1 MIERKAAWL
10 CAGLVGLMLVLS
22 TWRFLTLDGWT
33 IPSVQSNAA
42 APALLLFVFP
52 AASAL
57 VVAALYWN
65 GHGAAGVGE
74 AKIGPWRRWGTS
86 LSIAYCVGLLLME
99 SLLVVRSLGLDLP
112 IDLAALARAGGLVL
126 ALVALLAIN
135 RMPKLPWIE
144 QAFKVGGELGPVY
157 GPRFL
162 RLQSRVVVV
171 FMIAVIAWSLSV
183 PPPRTL
189 HSVVYIL
196 VASALLVVWSVATR
210 RHLSRKWKLEQQR
223 GAG

>member
-1 MIERKAAWL
+1 MIERRATWL
-10 CAGLVGLMLVLS
+10 CAGLVGLMLALS
-22 TWRFLTLDGWT
+22 TWRFFTLDGWT
-33 IPSVQSNAA
+33 VPAVQSDARV
-42 APALLLFVFP
+42 PALLLFAFP

-65 GHGAAGVGE
+65 GHRGAAVSE

-86 LSIAYCVGLLLME
+86 LAIAYCTGMLLML
-99 SLLVVRSLGLDLP
+99 SLLVVRTLGLDLP

-183 PPPRTL
+183 PPATAWR
-189 HSVVYIL
+189 SVVYIL
-196 VASALLVVWSVATR
+196 IASALLAAWSVVAR
-210 RHLSRKWKLEQQR
+210 RRLSRRWKLERER